1 MKYYIGQI
9 EEINGGMEY
18 KTDFLFATDKDSRKY
33 GNEVAA
39 DWRSGNSDYDSNV
52 GGYWNEETIIRLD
65 TVHEVPSED
74 FEVLRKYLP
83 VL

>member
-1 MKYYIGQI
+1 MKNYIGQI

-18 KTDFLFATDKDSRKY
+18 KTEFLFTTNKDSWAY
-33 GNEVAA
+33 GNKVAA

-65 TVHEVPSED
+65 TVHEVPPED

>member
-1 MKYYIGQI
+1 MKNYIAKI

-18 KTDFLFATDKDSRKY
+18 KTEFLFTTKKDSWAY
-33 GNEVAA
+33 GNKVAA

-65 TVHEVPSED
+65 TVHEVPPED